1 MSSETNR
8 QLLTI
13 GVVILTVVV
22 ALLLLVTGVIGWLL
36 VVPVV
41 FLLSGAWFLVLGA
54 MRSGKSIKYERSPF
68 STMALGLVAIVIG
81 GAWILATVNWIYAVI
96 LVLLMVA
103 GLAIAAA
110 LRHK

>member
-22 ALLLLVTGVIGWLL
+22 ALLLYVAQVIDWTLI
-36 VVPVV
+36 VPVV

-54 MRSGKSIKYERSPF
+54 MRNGKAIKYERSPF
-68 STMALGLVAIVIG
+68 STMALGLAAIAIG
-81 GAWILATVNWIYAVI
+81 GAWILATVNWIYAII

>member
-22 ALLLLVTGVIGWLL
+22 ALLLLVAGVIGWLL

-41 FLLSGAWFLVLGA
+41 FLLSGVWFLVLGA
-54 MRSGKSIKYERSPF
+54 MRMGKAIKYERSPF
-68 STMALGLVAIVIG
+68 STMGLGLAAITVG
-81 GAWILATVNWIYAVI
+81 GAWILATVNWLYAVI

>member
-1 MSSETNR
+1 MSSETDR

-13 GVVILTVVV
+13 GVVVVTIVV
-22 ALLLLVTGVIGWLL
+22 AILLLALGVIGWLL

-41 FLLSGAWFLVLGA
+41 LLLSGVWFVALGA
-54 MRSGKSIKYERSPF
+54 VRMGKPIKYERSPF
-68 STMALGLVAIVIG
+68 STAALGVVAIAVG
-81 GAWILATVNWIYAVI
+81 GAWILATVNWIYAII
-96 LVLLMVA
+96 LVLVMVA

>member
-1 MSSETNR
+1 MSNETNR

-13 GVVILTVVV
+13 GVFILAIVV
-22 ALLLLVTGVIGWLL
+22 ALLLLVTGVIGWIL

-41 FLLSGAWFLVLGA
+41 FVLSGVWFLMLGA
-54 MRSGKSIKYERSPF
+54 MRRDKSIKYERSPF
-68 STMALGLVAIVIG
+68 GTMALGLVTIAIG
-81 GAWILATVNWIYAVI
+81 GAWILATINWIYAVI

-103 GLAIAAA
+103 GIAITAA